1 MDEISD
7 SELLAELGA
16 TIESIKTS
24 KYTVDEQRII
34 AAFNEIQQ
42 FTDQYGRVPQHGE
55 TRSIFERLYAVR
67 LDRLRALPSARELL
81 AAIDSQGLL
90 DNSAAPDK
98 PEIESLEDDEL
109 LAELG
114 VMEEQTGDVRILRHV
129 ASREGRRTSEEIA
142 NRVRCEDFENFRS
155 LFEQAEHEVKTGLRQ
170 TQPFNKN
177 AKIETGDFFILGGQ
191 IAYVAECGKTFKAPN
206 GERDAR
212 LRVIYSNGTES
223 NLLLRSLQ
231 RALYKDNTGRRLL
244 LPPVAG
250 PLFSESWDENDI
262 KSGTIYVLR
271 SLSDHPFVAEHREL
285 IHKIGV
291 TSGKVERRIANAVN
305 DPTYL
310 LAHVEVVASY
320 KLAEI
325 NRIKLEKL
333 FHRIFA
339 SAQIDLTIYD
349 RFGHPVHPQEWFLV
363 PLHVIDDVVRRISDG
378 SITDMIYDSSTAQLL
393 TAAIEE

>member
-1 MDEISD
+1 MDDLSD

-16 TIESIKTS
+16 TIEPVKAGKHTA
-24 KYTVDEQRII
+24 YEERII
-34 AAFNEIQQ
+34 AAFEEIQH
-42 FTDQYGRVPQHGE
+42 FVDQHGRIPQHGE
-55 TRSIFERLYAVR
+55 TRDIFERLYAIR
-67 LDRLRALPSARELL
+67 LDKLRALSSAHTLL
-81 AAIDSQGLL
+81 AAIDTQGLL
-90 DNSAAPDK
+90 DSSLPPGT
-98 PEIESLEDDEL
+98 PEIENLEDDEL

-114 VMEEQTGDVRILRHV
+114 VMEERTDDIRILRHI
-129 ASREGRRTSEEIA
+129 APREERRGAEEIA
-142 NRVRCEDFENFRS
+142 NRVRCDNFEDFKS
-155 LFEQAEHEVKTGLRQ
+155 LFEQAEQEVKTGIRQ
-170 TQPFNKN
+170 TQPFSKN
-177 AKIETGDFFILGGQ
+177 AKIQTGDFFILGGQ
-191 IAYVAECGKTFKAPN
+191 IAYVAECGKSFKASN

-231 RALYKDNTGRRLL
+231 RALYKDDAGRRLFL
-244 LPPVAG
+244 TPAG
-250 PLFSESWDENDI
+250 PLFSEQWDENDI

-291 TSGKVERRIANAVN
+291 TSTNVERRIANAMN

-310 LAHVEVVASY
+310 LANVEVVASY

-325 NRIKLEKL
+325 NRTKLEKL

-349 RFGHPVHPQEWFLV
+349 RFGHPIHPQEWFLV
-363 PLHVIDDVVRRISDG
+363 PLQVIDDVVRRISDG
-378 SITDMIYDSSTAQLL
+378 SITDMVYDPKTARLL
-393 TAAIEE
+393 KTSVE